1 MVCKET
7 QWERWQW
14 HSLPDSGTDVTGMG
28 HAVETQ
34 TSPQNET
41 IHSGMRMRQQSHDR
55 GRYRAWTKSRA

>member
-41 IHSGMRMRQQSHDR
+41 IHSGMRM
-55 GRYRAWTKSRA
+55 GRARCVPELELYV